1 MPLTRDYLQNW
12 CKGEELGVHQ
22 AMLVVGVGEDD
33 DVSRIEEVLHTVR
46 CWGRVRVRGRTFDVE
61 TNSLVALCECKE
73 ALNSPNVPPEVRPP
87 DGSLPWKIVTANP
100 APATSDEFA
109 EKLKNFMLAEGKTV
123 KDLQF
128 FCQPPSPKDGTVES
142 LIHAM
147 GEFMNQSQ
155 RAPPENHSY
164 RRLRTFSGVIPTP
177 LGEEPF
183 EHWMEQATLLIEES
197 DCSGKEKKRRI
208 IESLKGPALE
218 IVRALRFTDPEA
230 KPGEYLDALNCAFGS
245 AESGEDLYFSFRLI
259 QQKSGEKLSDFA
271 RRLEPF
277 LARVVQKGGI
287 MAKDMD
293 RVRVEQLLRGAVG
306 ADLMLLQLRL
316 KERRGRPPKFLDLLS
331 EIRAEE
337 EYERSQ
343 SDNVSLKEQMAGLAE
358 QPKSRAEDAQALLLP
373 VLHSDDKGYSE
384 AVALQ
389 KNVNRVKRKLQHLPV
404 RDTTARV
411 AMTKP
416 LTAAEAKQVS
426 SREDDYFCYRC
437 GENGHIATKC
447 TLPENEKKVI
457 QKLIASLR
465 KTKDNRKS
473 VSSDQAR
480 K

>member
-1 MPLTRDYLQNW
+1 ENNW
-12 CKGEELGVHQ
+12 CKGEELGVHH

-33 DVSRIEEVLHTVR
+33 DVSRIEEVLQTVR

-61 TNSLVALCECKE
+61 TSSLVALCECKE
-73 ALNSPNVPPEVRPP
+73 ALNSPNVPSEVRPP

-100 APATSDEFA
+100 ALATSDEFA
-109 EKLKNFMLAEGKTV
+109 EKLKNFMLTEGKTV

-142 LIHAM
+142 LIRAM

-155 RAPPENHSY
+155 KAPPENHSY
-164 RRLRTFSGVIPTP
+164 RHLRTFSGVIRTP
-177 LGEEPF
+177 LGEDPF
-183 EHWMEQATLLIEES
+183 EHWMEQAT
-197 DCSGKEKKRRI
+197 I
-208 IESLKGPALE
+208 IESLKGPGLE

-293 RVRVEQLLRGAVG
+293 RVRVEQVLRGAVG

-316 KERRGRPPKFLDLLS
+316 KERRERPPKFLDLLS

-337 EYERSQ
+337 EYERS
-343 SDNVSLKEQMAGLAE
+343 
-358 QPKSRAEDAQALLLP
+358 P
-373 VLHSDDKGYSE
+373 
-384 AVALQ
+384 
-389 KNVNRVKRKLQHLPV
+389 
-404 RDTTARV
+404 
-411 AMTKP
+411 
-416 LTAAEAKQVS
+416 
-426 SREDDYFCYRC
+426 
-437 GENGHIATKC
+437 
-447 TLPENEKKVI
+447 PENI
-457 QKLIASLR
+457 DANLIDFGDSPIP
-465 KTKDNRKS
+465 
-473 VSSDQAR
+473 
-480 K
+480 

>member
-1 MPLTRDYLQNW
+1 MT
-12 CKGEELGVHQ
+12 
-22 AMLVVGVGEDD
+22 
-33 DVSRIEEVLHTVR
+33 
-46 CWGRVRVRGRTFDVE
+46 
-61 TNSLVALCECKE
+61 
-73 ALNSPNVPPEVRPP
+73 
-87 DGSLPWKIVTANP
+87 
-100 APATSDEFA
+100 
-109 EKLKNFMLAEGKTV
+109 MLAELK
-123 KDLQF
+123 KY
-128 FCQPPSPKDGTVES
+128 SR
-142 LIHAM
+142 
-147 GEFMNQSQ
+147 QSVVGGV
-155 RAPPENHSY
+155 
-164 RRLRTFSGVIPTP
+164 SG
-177 LGEEPF
+177 
-183 EHWMEQATLLIEES
+183 
-197 DCSGKEKKRRI
+197 I
-208 IESLKGPALE
+208 IESLKGPGLE

-293 RVRVEQLLRGAVG
+293 RVRVEQVLRGAVG

-316 KERRGRPPKFLDLLS
+316 KERRERPPKFLDLLS

-337 EYERSQ
+337 EYERSRHKVNPRVRQ
-343 SDNVSLKEQMAGLAE
+343 VNALENVESDNVAIQGLKAELKSLKEQMAGLAE
-358 QPKSRAEDAQALLLP
+358 QPRSRAEDAQSLLLP

-389 KNVNRVKRKLQHLPV
+389 KNVNRVKRKIQHLPV

-416 LTAAEAKQVS
+416 HTAVEAKQVS
-426 SREDDYFCYRC
+426 SKEDDYFCYRC

-465 KTKDNRKS
+465 KT
-473 VSSDQAR
+473 
-480 K
+480 